1 MLEIQTKVGK
11 KKPGWGKLFVGP
23 EAQGHSQGFQLSLP
37 HIPVNA
43 IWLCL
48 LFEKSR
54 LNKGK
59 LPKNGILRSVGLCKE
74 CSKNL
79 CVTY

>member
-23 EAQGHSQGFQLSLP
+23 NWGTARGLRLSLP

-48 LFEKSR
+48 LFGKSC

-59 LPKNGILRSVGLCKE
+59 LPKKNSILRSVGLCKE